1 MDSPLSKL
9 LEWYQEIPILH
20 QTKLAL
26 FIMKTHGISTDN
38 DDHEKQGAE
47 KWVIVMINR
56 FIQYDQI

>member
-1 MDSPLSKL
+1 
-9 LEWYQEIPILH
+9 
-20 QTKLAL
+20 
-26 FIMKTHGISTDN
+26 MKTHGISTDN